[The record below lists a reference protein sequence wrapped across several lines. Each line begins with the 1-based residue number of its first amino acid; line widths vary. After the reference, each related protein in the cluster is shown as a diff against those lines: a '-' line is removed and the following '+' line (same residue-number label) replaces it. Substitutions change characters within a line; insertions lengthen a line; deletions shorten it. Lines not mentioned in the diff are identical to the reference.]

1 MLTDKTLS
9 VRRNFRGKGKD
20 FNDVIEK
27 CEKIVY
33 PTVFP
38 VVGDGMFGCNPNRIG
53 EVLDD
58 FGVKYDKAT
67 QYQFAEE
74 LVKNSE
80 IDDVYII
87 SYWNDER
94 PSNGLHTVAFKVTDD
109 LRGEKVL
116 RALNVRAGSGTYGG
130 FDIFVK
136 NEMGSNE
143 KQFIVLYKLIQV

>member
-1 MLTDKTLS
+1 MEKEKHFSTNFVKSLKLHGVLYIMWCTL
-9 VRRNFRGKGKD
+9 
-20 FNDVIEK
+20 
-27 CEKIVY
+27 
-33 PTVFP
+33 
-38 VVGDGMFGCNPNRIG
+38 
-53 EVLDD
+53 
-58 FGVKYDKAT
+58 
-67 QYQFAEE
+67 
-74 LVKNSE
+74 
-80 IDDVYII
+80 DDVYII

-143 KQFIVLYKLIQV
+143 KQFIVLYKLTQV